1 MRNCISVNIPVV
13 ILTTLITAL
22 LFIAGYHRLEI
33 DADII
38 GTLPQGDPV
47 IADARY
53 VIQNHPIQDQVVI
66 DLGSAKADR
75 DMLVRAAARI
85 EDRLRES
92 GLFEQ
97 VGMEEMR
104 SLVPQLMIYIM
115 DHLPVMFSQE
125 ALKRDIEPL
134 LEPIRIR
141 TKLREHLT
149 QLAAMEGIGQA
160 RMIAVD
166 PLGIKDRVM
175 ARLVHLALSANA
187 RIYKDYPLSMDGRH
201 LLITARPAK
210 SGTDSRFA
218 RRVTQ
223 LFASL
228 QKEIDEKYL
237 AAGHELTL
245 TPMGAYRAALDNE
258 TKARGDIQRAVILAT
273 VGVALLLLA
282 AFPRPYIGILALL
295 PALAGSVAAF
305 FIYSLFHPSIS
316 MLTLGFG
323 GAIISIT
330 VDHGI
335 IYLLFLDRPY
345 TTRGVE
351 AAHEVRAIG
360 MLATLT
366 TVGAFGALSFSG
378 FPILA
383 QVGQFAAMGIA
394 FAFIFVHT
402 VFPLIFPQM
411 PPARRQSQPVLQKIT
426 HLLATKGGPSKAYIA
441 LGLAVV
447 MLFFAKPR
455 FYIDLSSM
463 NSVSDETRKAEQLL
477 ATVWGD
483 IFSNI
488 HLVTVCADMAALH
501 QTGDR
506 LAQMLETD
514 MASGVLASGFHPA
527 MIFPGKARCRANL
540 DAWRAFWQGDRKT
553 DVVKTIRTAARELG
567 FADNAFEPFFQSLDE
582 NHCPPPESD
591 APFYKLLGVSKH
603 PDTGQ
608 WMQYTSLTPG
618 DQYRAAQF
626 YRRYVSDS
634 VKVFDPQ
641 YFSQKLGAF
650 LSTTFSKMVLM
661 IAISVTILL
670 ALYFRNWKLTVIAL
684 LPLGFAFVCTLG
696 ALNLMGRP
704 LDIPSLMLAIV
715 ILGMGI
721 DYSLFF
727 VRAHQRY
734 GDPAHPSAGLIH
746 MGVLLASAS
755 TLIGFGSLGLAQ
767 HALLRSAGLT
777 TLLGIGFAVV
787 GAFMLLP
794 PLLTH
799 VLGNKARVADLKSKK
814 RS

>member
-1 MRNCISVNIPVV
+1 MRSLKNVNISAV
-13 ILTTLITAL
+13 ILTILVTAL
-22 LFIAGYHRLEI
+22 LFIAGYQRVQI

-53 VIQNHPIQDQVVI
+53 VIQNHPIQDQIVI
-66 DLGSAKADR
+66 DLGIAKADR
-75 DMLVRAAARI
+75 DLLVRAAARI
-85 EDRLRES
+85 EKRLRES

-104 SLVPQLMIYIM
+104 GLVPQLMIYIM
-115 DHLPVMFSQE
+115 DHLPVMFSQD

-134 LEPIRIR
+134 LEPNRIR
-141 TKLREHLT
+141 TKLRENIT
-149 QLAAMEGIGQA
+149 RLAAMDGIGQA

-166 PLGIKDRVM
+166 PLGIKDSVM
-175 ARLVHLALSANA
+175 ARLVHLAPSANVQ
-187 RIYKDYPLSMDGRH
+187 IYKDYPVSTDGKH
-201 LLITARPAK
+201 LLITARPAV
-210 SGTDSRFA
+210 SSTDSQFA

-223 LFASL
+223 LFATL
-228 QKEIDEKYL
+228 QKEIDKIFL
-237 AAGHELTL
+237 PRGHELTL

-258 TKARGDIQRAVILAT
+258 TKARGDIQRAVILAA
-273 VGVALLLLA
+273 VGVGLLLLA

-305 FIYSLFHPSIS
+305 FVYSLFHPAIS

-345 TTRGVE
+345 ATRGVE
-351 AAHEVRAIG
+351 AAREVRAIG
-360 MLATLT
+360 LLATLT

-402 VFPLIFPQM
+402 VFPLIFPKM
-411 PPARRQSQPVLQKIT
+411 PPAKRRREPALQRIT
-426 HLLATKGGPSKAYIA
+426 RTLALKGGKPKAYIA
-441 LGLAVV
+441 LGLALV

-455 FYIDLSSM
+455 FHIDLSSM
-463 NSVSDETRKAEQLL
+463 NSVSDETRAAEKLL

-483 IFSNI
+483 IFSKI
-488 HLVTVCADMAALH
+488 HLVTVSADLEKLH

-506 LAQMLETD
+506 LTQMLETD
-514 MASGVLASGFHPA
+514 LASGVLASGFHPA
-527 MIFPGKARCRANL
+527 MIFPGKARCRQNL
-540 DAWRAFWQGDRKT
+540 EAWRAFWQGERKT
-553 DVVKTIRTAARELG
+553 DVIKTIRAAARELG

-582 NHCPPPESD
+582 NRCPPPESD
-591 APFYKLLGVSKH
+591 EPFFQLLGVSR
-603 PDTGQ
+603 PSGNGR
-608 WMQYTSLTPG
+608 WIQYTSLTPG
-618 DQYRAAQF
+618 DKYRADQF
-626 YRRYVSDS
+626 YQRYASER

-650 LSTTFSKMVLM
+650 LSTTFSKMAVM
-661 IAISVTILL
+661 IAISAALLL
-670 ALYFRNWKLTVIAL
+670 ALFFRNWKLTVIAL
-684 LPLGFAFVCTLG
+684 LPLVFAFICTLG

-746 MGVLLASAS
+746 LGVLLASAS
-755 TLIGFGSLGLAQ
+755 TLIGFGSLSLAQ

-794 PLLTH
+794 PLLTY
-799 VLGNKARVADLKSKK
+799 VLGNKDHE
-814 RS
+814 